1 MRVCT
6 PNAAFLLA
14 VLALLVLTAGC
25 TDDPADPTAT
35 TPVPGGTPSVSGT
48 PVSPQALVRFAPPAP
63 AGWRLTAPP
72 STLTLDEDGMPLLSV
87 TASYA
92 PVTTPSGTAAGD
104 ADLVIQD
111 TGGQPI
117 GFRKLV
123 DLLASAP
130 AGTDGLNRTAIR
142 GHRAFELRDERSS
155 NAYILV
161 ADRFVVYLAVSGG
174 TPADYDA
181 FVAAL
186 DLDGLS
192 RLR

>member
-1 MRVCT
+1 MHVRIPV
-6 PNAAFLLA
+6 AALLLA
-14 VLALLVLTAGC
+14 VLALATFSAGC
-25 TDDPADPTAT
+25 ADDPAAPT
-35 TPVPGGTPSVSGT
+35 GPSVSPGETPAVAGT
-48 PVSPQALVRFAPPAP
+48 PVAPEVLARFVPPAP
-63 AGWRLTAPP
+63 AGWRLEAPP
-72 STLTLDEDGMPLLSV
+72 STMALDEDGMPLLSV
-87 TASYA
+87 TASYT
-92 PVTTPSGTAAGD
+92 PVTEPNGTAAGD

-130 AGTDGLNRTAIR
+130 PGTDGLDRTTLR
-142 GHRAFELRDERSS
+142 GHRAFEVRDERSAS
-155 NAYILV
+155 SYILV
-161 ADRFVVYLAVSGG
+161 ADRYVVYLSVSG